1 MKAYPIAYKAG
12 DPDIIMTVQYKD
24 SLGNT
29 GITEVALFPG
39 LITRIE
45 GPFHDAM
52 KESDARVYPNPVAEE
67 LVVSIPAEQ
76 GIYRVTIT
84 SQNGGVS
91 QLSDL
96 FLGTSRIRVGGLA
109 PGIYIVRVTSH
120 TGAQYVWKI
129 SKQ

>member
-1 MKAYPIAYKAG
+1 
-12 DPDIIMTVQYKD
+12 MTVQYKD

-29 GITEVALFPG
+29 GMAEVTLFPG

-45 GPFHDAM
+45 GPVRNAT
-52 KESDARVYPNPVAEE
+52 KESDARVYPNPVAEA
-67 LVVSIPAEQ
+67 LVVSIPAEK

-96 FLGTSRIRVGGLA
+96 YHGTSRIRMGGHT
-109 PGIYIVRVTSH
+109 PGIYIVRVMCY